1 VVVYLHCDRPHA
13 VKSRSLVA
21 LRMSPMWARSVD
33 RLGRVLNLMPGMA
46 VATVARDMRI
56 VMSFMLIGGR
66 YLEVFEGSQD
76 SLSER

>member
-1 VVVYLHCDRPHA
+1 
-13 VKSRSLVA
+13 
-21 LRMSPMWARSVD
+21 MWARSVD